1 MLIIH
6 WYFIVPRLC
15 SSEILHLAYVSQILE
30 REKLFFPMRRKCSI
44 FLFIFILLFRSS
56 RGSHFL
62 QTVFRTESDKM
73 FTRRGWQNP
82 ALEWVNRLGYPRVT
96 RRVIAFYGKWLT
108 RLRAPP
114 FVMPLRSSRP
124 LLREFDYVCTSFP
137 PPFKK
142 NSLPKN
148 IVELFSRYKDSKEFL
163 FSIGVGSQTK
173 RPSLK
178 RL

>member
-114 FVMPLRSSRP
+114 FVMPLRSSLCSANSTTSAHPSP
-124 LLREFDYVCTSFP
+124 LPL
-137 PPFKK
+137 KK
-142 NSLPKN
+142 
-148 IVELFSRYKDSKEFL
+148 IH
-163 FSIGVGSQTK
+163 SQ
-173 RPSLK
+173 RI
-178 RL
+178 